1 LGVGNDVRRAEQRVR
16 RLRLGELL
24 ALAGAICVI
33 TSLLLPWY
41 EGASGNLSVWDTF
54 GPAAALLIAAAVA
67 ALALTATTLTER
79 STALPVAAAVWST
92 LFAIAAVIAA
102 VVRLLERPDQASSLC
117 AGAWLAFAGALAM
130 LAGSWQS
137 MRDERT
143 SSYPPGEPPKRH
155 PPPA

>member
-1 LGVGNDVRRAEQRVR
+1 MSLR
-16 RLRLGELL
+16 RLRLGELC

-33 TSLLLPWY
+33 VALLEPWY
-41 EGASGNLSVWDTF
+41 ENATGRLSAWDTF
-54 GPAAALLIAAAVA
+54 GPAVALLIAAALA
-67 ALALTATTLTER
+67 ALALVVATVTER

-92 LFAIAAVIAA
+92 TLSLAALIAAI
-102 VVRLLERPDQASSLC
+102 VRVLERPEHATRLC
-117 AGAWLAFAGALAM
+117 VGAWLALAGAILM

-143 SSYPPGEPPKRH
+143 GRYEPAQPPPLS